1 MSLALH
7 ARHPRSGP
15 LPEALL
21 KIALVSG
28 GSVLAMTCEAN
39 HARMA
44 REWADP
50 MISATCHTAD
60 NVRCLE
66 FDATPWFSE
75 ADASSIVDLAE
86 RGWAS
91 PAIADSLEHRRGYER
106 LHALVAYAA
115 ERLQLESLEDP
126 SWETF
131 ECAVDGPEAL
141 AWLEKNRPE
150 VVARIP
156 SQSRHQR

>member
-1 MSLALH
+1 
-7 ARHPRSGP
+7 
-15 LPEALL
+15 
-21 KIALVSG
+21 
-28 GSVLAMTCEAN
+28 
-39 HARMA
+39 
-44 REWADP
+44 

-106 LHALVAYAA
+106 LHDLVEYAA
-115 ERLQLESLEDP
+115 KRLQPESLEDLT
-126 SWETF
+126 WNTF
-131 ECAVDGPEAL
+131 ECIVDGPEAM
-141 AWLEKNRPE
+141 AWLEKNRPD
-150 VVARIP
+150 VVTRIR
-156 SQSRHQR
+156 SQS